1 MKRHKSIIAVGAIL
15 TAGLLIIAISGM
27 SQGQDSRVEMTHD
40 ITLPEYQS
48 DLGRIISAYERIVDR
63 LMYMTE
69 RNFDSIGG
77 GVQQSYEKLSSIES
91 KLTDLAARIARIEK
105 ALGIPNTPAGNG
117 LNTGIKSDSNSS
129 GQDQLNP

>member
-15 TAGLLIIAISGM
+15 MAGLLIIAISGM

-69 RNFDSIGG
+69 RNFDNLGG
-77 GVQQSYEKLSSIES
+77 GVQQSYEKLSSIEN
-91 KLTDLAARIARIEK
+91 KLTDLTARIARIER
-105 ALGIPNTPAGNG
+105 ALGIPNAPIRTEQKN
-117 LNTGIKSDSNSS
+117 GIKTDANNS
-129 GQDQLNP
+129 GQGQSNP